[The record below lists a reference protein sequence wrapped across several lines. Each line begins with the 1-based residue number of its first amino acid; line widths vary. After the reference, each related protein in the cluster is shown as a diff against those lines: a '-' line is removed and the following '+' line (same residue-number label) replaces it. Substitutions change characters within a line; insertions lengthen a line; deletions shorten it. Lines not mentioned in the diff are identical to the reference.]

1 MSRRLTTAALATA
14 GVALTFYFVNR
25 AAEYLRGAIDRGDA
39 PDSIAPDFFR
49 SLPARPFH
57 ISTDSLDLLAGGVAV
72 VLLLLVIAYQF
83 AAKVNT
89 RHGEEH
95 GSARWAGPSDQRKL
109 KEKNPENRLQLTATE
124 ALSLDTSKHH
134 RNLNV
139 LVIGGSGSGKSRR
152 YVIPNV
158 LSMTRASFGITDP
171 KGEIRRMLEQPLRD
185 AGFDVR
191 VLNLVDL
198 RKSNGFNP
206 FRYFDPE
213 APETSVLQ
221 LAENIVSNT
230 TGTNDSGDKFFDRA
244 EKALL
249 IALIAY
255 VWATTPDDGD
265 QEASLVDVADLQRRM
280 RAFEGKK
287 ADEATEVDI
296 EVAAARQLLDVW
308 DGGPVPEGMDP
319 ADADPIPDETVRNVL
334 AFACRQ
340 YGIYEQ
346 GAGET
351 KKSIL
356 ISLGVRLAPFD
367 VNDVRAIVQHDDL
380 ALDQVGDRPTA
391 VFLELPDTHGSFN
404 FLGALFWKSFFEKN
418 IYLAD
423 HSDTGRLGRHV
434 HCFLDE
440 FANIGKVP
448 EFEKIIATIRGRNMG
463 ASVIVQADSQGKAI
477 YKDHWATIKGNCD
490 TTLYLG
496 APDIETHKVISA
508 SLGTETVVTQNTTR
522 NYGGQ
527 SGGSRSNNAGKRDLM
542 TPDEVGQLDV
552 SKAILLIR
560 SMRPFHS
567 DKAPMVDVAKVVKR
581 RERAAAAEGRREA
594 KRERRANREARVE
607 AKRQRATEKHG
618 GKYRRAADEES
629 DTAAEGADDRD

>member
-14 GVALTFYFVNR
+14 GLALVFYLVNR
-25 AAEYLRGAIDRGDA
+25 AAEYLRAALERGDA
-39 PDSIAPDFFR
+39 PDSIAPAFLR
-49 SLPARPFH
+49 SLPAQPFH
-57 ISTDSLDLLAGGVAV
+57 LSTDSLDLTAGGVAV
-72 VLLLLVIAYQF
+72 VLVLLVIAYQVG
-83 AAKVNT
+83 AKVNT
-89 RHGEEH
+89 RPGQEH
-95 GSARWAGPSDQRKL
+95 GSARWATPGDRRKL
-109 KEKNPENRLQLTATE
+109 AEKDPTNRLQLTATE
-124 ALSLDTSKHH
+124 ALSLDTAKHH

-158 LSMTRASFGITDP
+158 LNMTRASFGITDP

-185 AGFDVR
+185 AGYDVR

-198 RKSNGFNP
+198 RKSDGFNP

-213 APETSVLQ
+213 APETSILQ
-221 LAENIVSNT
+221 LAENIVANT
-230 TGTNDSGDKFFDRA
+230 SGTNDTGDRFFDRA

-255 VWATTPDDGD
+255 VWATTPDEDGH
-265 QEASLVDVADLQRRM
+265 EASLVDVADLQRRM

-287 ADEATEVDI
+287 ADEATGVDI
-296 EVAAARQLLDVW
+296 EIAAARQLLDVW
-308 DGGPVPEGMDP
+308 DGGPIPEDMDP
-319 ADADPIPDETVRNVL
+319 ADANPIPDQTVRNVL

-367 VNDVRAIVQHDDL
+367 MNDVRAIIQADDL

-423 HSDTGRLGRHV
+423 HSESGRLGRHV

-448 EFEKIIATIRGRNMG
+448 EFEKIIATIRGRNIG

-477 YKDHWATIKGNCD
+477 YRDHWATIKGNCD

-496 APDIETHKVISA
+496 APDVETHKVISTA
-508 SLGTETVVTQNTTR
+508 LGVETVVTQNTTK

-542 TPDEVGQLDV
+542 TPDEVGNLDV
-552 SKAILLIR
+552 NKAILLIR
-560 SMRPFHS
+560 SMHPFHS
-567 DKAPMVDVAKVVKR
+567 DKAPMADVPKVVAARQRAAEQQRKR
-581 RERAAAAEGRREA
+581 DERAAE
-594 KRERRANREARVE
+594 
-607 AKRQRATEKHG
+607 RQRARVKSDESS
-618 GKYRRAADEES
+618 ADADVQADE
-629 DTAAEGADDRD
+629 DADVTVGR